1 MDSTASD
8 RLRSISHMTEEY
20 YNSLQ
25 MGLPPLYYSGRENP
39 PHLEIWVNYF
49 LRMVELYSTKVRE
62 ISKESAEGSL
72 YESLSHLNS
81 KEKEMLLLL
90 LQRHLY
96 EYTPIEVSKV
106 NGVTNKTVINRSVKL
121 AANGFVTPIIV
132 KKGFVPISSANMQ
145 LLMKIP
151 F

>member
-1 MDSTASD
+1 MSGYILDLNGYGFNGIGSLEEYFAYD
-8 RLRSISHMTEEY
+8 PEEY

-39 PHLEIWVNYF
+39 PHPEIWVNYF

-81 KEKEMLLLL
+81 KEFERK
-90 LQRHLY
+90 R
-96 EYTPIEVSKV
+96 
-106 NGVTNKTVINRSVKL
+106 NASVLIAK
-121 AANGFVTPIIV
+121 AFV
-132 KKGFVPISSANMQ
+132 
-145 LLMKIP
+145 
-151 F
+151 